1 MANIFG
7 ILVLIAIFAT
17 SFGQQRPATW
27 IYGNDI
33 RGRDAKITK
42 EYFQIVPNKNYKF
55 G

>member
-7 ILVLIAIFAT
+7 ILVLIAIFGT

-27 IYGNDI
+27 IYRNDI
-33 RGRDAKITK
+33 RGRDAKIKK
-42 EYFQIVPNKNYKF
+42 EFFQIIPNEGYKF